1 MRKIAHHP
9 VVVGAGLLVLTFGV
23 VSAGSATAATSSRAA
38 TTSRAATNPSVH
50 EMLIDPGSTDSYAEA
65 INNRGDVVG
74 TDDSGAF
81 LRDASGVH
89 VLAPPTGVEAILPTA
104 INDRGDIL
112 AQTFFEPS
120 QVYLWRGGR
129 WTFIADGT
137 AAGLNGR
144 GQVLVQVGTAAA
156 SFLLWQNG
164 HSTAIKAPDVT
175 GVPSLTG
182 GYLNQA
188 GQVAFSSR
196 DSDAPN
202 PIEGWLWT
210 AGRYTRLPAL
220 VRGASAQ
227 VESLNDLGEV
237 AGESGDAVNPT
248 EHVAVTWLNGA
259 VHRLATPPDTS
270 NLNDDAAAVN
280 DRGQVVGTND
290 TPDTGPEQAVL
301 WASASAP
308 ATLLAPSYYSGARTI
323 NDAGQVLINALVA
336 TGLTGHNEALAAR
349 DGELADLGAG
359 TPIGQNERGQIIVN
373 TDTDPSGPVQA
384 ALFTIDWGT

>member
-1 MRKIAHHP
+1 MRKITRWPSVLGTGLLAAASALALTAGPAPADASVATPAATP
-9 VVVGAGLLVLTFGV
+9 VV
-23 VSAGSATAATSSRAA
+23 
-38 TTSRAATNPSVH
+38 H
-50 EMLIDPGSTDSYAEA
+50 ETLIDPGSPDSNVDA
-65 INNRGDVVG
+65 INNHGDVVG
-74 TDDSGAF
+74 MDDSGAY

-89 VLAPPTGVEAILPTA
+89 ALAPPAGVEAILPTA

-112 AQTFFEPS
+112 AQTFFGPD
-120 QVYLWRGGR
+120 QVYLWRDGR
-129 WTFIADGT
+129 WTFIADGD
-137 AAGLNGR
+137 AAGLNER

-156 SFLLWQNG
+156 SFLLWQDG
-164 HSTAIKAPDVT
+164 RSTAISAPDVT

-196 DSDAPN
+196 DSDVGN
-202 PIEGWLWT
+202 PIEAWLWT

-220 VRGASAQ
+220 VHGASAQ

-259 VHRLATPPDTS
+259 VHRLATPPGTS
-270 NLNDDAAAVN
+270 DLNDDAAAVN

-290 TPDTGPEQAVL
+290 TPDTPPEQAIL
-301 WASASAP
+301 WATTSAP
-308 ATLLAPSYYSGARTI
+308 ATLLAPGYYSGARTI
-323 NDAGQVLINALVA
+323 NNAGQVLINALVA
-336 TGLTGHNEALAAR
+336 TGLTGHNEALAAWN
-349 DGELADLGAG
+349 GELADLGAG
-359 TPIGQNERGQIIVN
+359 TPIGQNERGQVIVDVN
-373 TDTDPSGPVQA
+373 TGPGAPVQA